1 VRGDGAP
8 GHAAGDEAG
17 TASAGAASDTGP
29 LIVVMG
35 VSGSGKTTV
44 GRLVADRLGV
54 GFVDG
59 DDLHPAENVA
69 KMRAGMPLTDGD
81 RHPWLTRVGSTLAD
95 APGGIVVACSALKR
109 DYRDTIRRHAPRAVF
124 VWLTTDPSKLAERL
138 SRRARHFMPASLLA
152 SQLETLQP
160 LAGDEPGIAID
171 VTDSPEA
178 VADAAV
184 AAIGRLPARRGVHRC
199 GGARSSS
206 GT

>member
-1 VRGDGAP
+1 
-8 GHAAGDEAG
+8 
-17 TASAGAASDTGP
+17 
-29 LIVVMG
+29 MG

-81 RHPWLTRVGSTLAD
+81 RQPWLTRVGSTLAD

-124 VWLTTDPSKLAERL
+124 VWLTTDPSRLAERL
-138 SRRARHFMPASLLA
+138 SRRAGHFMPASLLA

-171 VTDSPEA
+171 VTDSPQA

-184 AAIGRLPARRGVHRC
+184 AAIRRLPACPPWRAPMRR
-199 GGARSSS
+199 
-206 GT
+206 